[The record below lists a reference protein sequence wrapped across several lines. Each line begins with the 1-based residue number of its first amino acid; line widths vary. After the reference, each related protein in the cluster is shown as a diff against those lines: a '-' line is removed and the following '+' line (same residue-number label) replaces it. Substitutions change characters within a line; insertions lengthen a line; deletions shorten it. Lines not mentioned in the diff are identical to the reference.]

1 MQFPTTGA
9 LAGLED
15 LPGVRPK
22 RRFYPRAPAGAPRPA
37 PILVPFP
44 ADTAPAAVGAPSA
57 QPMNR
62 NVPFPRFDIAPARG
76 GGVYNPGEQIQD
88 TITSNLGNAFSSL
101 LKMGRRRLLQG
112 PPQQGPPRQ
121 APPQQG
127 PPQQGGPRYQQA
139 PPNNQGPPPPLDPNA
154 KVIGVSPELDVNY
167 EKGTATINGG
177 SLSFAGH
184 DVPIPDL
191 SGVELPAEPVLTV
204 LRLIR
209 DPTVLAMDRVKQGLA
224 PAPAEDAETAAAAAS
239 APAPASQLAALA
251 LAPASQLAYVGA

>member
-1 MQFPTTGA
+1 MPTSLSLACSAGAQFPTTGA

-22 RRFYPRAPAGAPRPA
+22 RRFYPFAPAGAPRPA

-44 ADTAPAAVGAPSA
+44 ADTAPAAVGAPAA
-57 QPMNR
+57 QPR
-62 NVPFPRFDIAPARG
+62 NVPFPKFQVAPARG
-76 GGVYNPGEQIQD
+76 GGGLYNAGEQIQD
-88 TITSNLGNAFSSL
+88 TITTNLGNAFSSL

-121 APPQQG
+121 GPPQQG
-127 PPQQGGPRYQQA
+127 PPR
-139 PPNNQGPPPPLDPNA
+139 NQGPPPPLDPNA
-154 KVIGVSPELDVNY
+154 KVFGVSPELDVNY

-184 DVPIPDL
+184 DVKIPDL
-191 SGVELPAEPVLTV
+191 SGIQLPAEPVLTV

-209 DPTVLAMDRVKQGLA
+209 DPTVLGMDRVAQGLA
-224 PAPAEDAETAAAAAS
+224 PAPSEEDVSAAAAAP
-239 APAPASQLAALA
+239 APAAPASQQA
-251 LAPASQLAYVGA
+251 